1 MPDAQHVG
9 LDHNTLLAYQRQYHA
24 QKRLTESLFGL
35 FRTLGSALDVER
47 VANVGLLTLT
57 GQLLVKCAGFLQHH
71 NGNYRMLS
79 TVGTR
84 DPRVMGIELP
94 ESHPLVARLF
104 QERTLLEIGGS
115 STDHPAIDRLRVHG
129 FGHVYPLV
137 DGSEPLGIL
146 AVGQKIVPAPFT
158 AEDLQILNAFGVVIS
173 VSLKHSLSFQLLE
186 ANRAEMEH
194 LSEMKREFLSHVSHE
209 FRTPLTVLK
218 NIFEMIDVPADIG
231 EMQRSSLTRLEN
243 LIDSVLLLNEIN
255 SRGMKLEPQLLTGPA
270 WIHNEVEPLLEIY
283 GPCKLTSELGP
294 GPLEFDSFKVGKALE
309 ALLSNALKFGG
320 EDPRDVLIY
329 RSTHNHVVSRMQD
342 PAREDEKLELG
353 FLRPAAPPAPEDPDA
368 AIIIEVKDH
377 GIGIPRSEM
386 DAIFQPFVQANNSP
400 TRGVRGA
407 GLGLAMAQRIA
418 DAHGGELFCRSVVG
432 SGTVFYLAIPCAAVY
447 GS

>member
-35 FRTLGSALDVER
+35 FRTLGSALEVER

-71 NGNYRMLS
+71 NGNYRMLA

-84 DPRVMGIELP
+84 DPRLMGIDLP
-94 ESHPLVARLF
+94 ESHPLVTRLF

-129 FGHVYPLV
+129 FGHVFPLV
-137 DGSEPLGIL
+137 DGTEPLGIL
-146 AVGQKIVPAPFT
+146 AVGRKIVPSPFA

-186 ANRAEMEH
+186 ANRAEMER

-218 NIFEMIDVPADIG
+218 NIFEMIDVPEDIA
-231 EMQRSSLTRLEN
+231 EMQRSSLARLEN

-255 SRGMKLEPQLLTGPA
+255 SRGMKLEPQLLAGPV
-270 WIHNEVEPLLEIY
+270 WIHDEVEPLLERY
-283 GPCKLTSELGP
+283 GPCTLTSELLP

-309 ALLSNALKFGG
+309 VLLSNGQKFGG
-320 EDPRDVLIY
+320 EEPREILIY
-329 RSTHNHVVSRMQD
+329 RSTRTHVVSRMQD
-342 PAREDEKLELG
+342 PARDSENLELG
-353 FLRPAAPPAPEDPDA
+353 FLHPPVPPAPEDEEA

-377 GIGIPRSEM
+377 GIGIPRGEM
-386 DAIFQPFVQANNSP
+386 DAIFQPFVQAANSP

-407 GLGLAMAQRIA
+407 GLGLAMAQRIV

-432 SGTVFYLAIPCAAVY
+432 KGSVFYLSIPCAAVQAF
-447 GS
+447 

>member
-1 MPDAQHVG
+1 M
-9 LDHNTLLAYQRQYHA
+9 
-24 QKRLTESLFGL
+24 
-35 FRTLGSALDVER
+35 ER
-47 VANVGLLTLT
+47 
-57 GQLLVKCAGFLQHH
+57 
-71 NGNYRMLS
+71 
-79 TVGTR
+79 
-84 DPRVMGIELP
+84 
-94 ESHPLVARLF
+94 
-104 QERTLLEIGGS
+104 
-115 STDHPAIDRLRVHG
+115 
-129 FGHVYPLV
+129 
-137 DGSEPLGIL
+137 
-146 AVGQKIVPAPFT
+146 
-158 AEDLQILNAFGVVIS
+158 
-173 VSLKHSLSFQLLE
+173 
-186 ANRAEMEH
+186 

-231 EMQRSSLTRLEN
+231 EMQRSSLARLEN

-255 SRGMKLEPQLLTGPA
+255 SRGMKLEPQLLAGPA
-270 WIHNEVEPLLEIY
+270 WIHDEVEPLLEVY
-283 GPCKLTSELGP
+283 GPCNLTSELGP

-353 FLRPAAPPAPEDPDA
+353 FLRPAAPPAAEDPEA
-368 AIIIEVKDH
+368 ALIIEVKDH
-377 GIGIPRSEM
+377 GIGIPRTEM